1 MKIAQHF
8 RAFLERHNYLYLPQ
22 IGKFEVVGENP
33 AATENGYSRKWI
45 NFLADQNQATDPE
58 LVAFISKTMKVESNI
73 TASDLCCFIST
84 IKEMLIL
91 GFEVEIPGIGY
102 LHFEP
107 GNVLKFSG
115 KNIYKKTIQ
124 KGWKR
129 IPTGMSTSFWL

>member
-1 MKIAQHF
+1 MKIAQYF
-8 RAFLERHNYLYLPQ
+8 RAFLERHNYLQLPQ

-33 AATENGYSRKWI
+33 AGGENGHSKWI
-45 NFLADQNQATDPE
+45 NFSANQSQATDSE
-58 LVAFISKTMKVESNI
+58 LVDFISKNMKVESTI
-73 TASDLCCFIST
+73 TASDLSCFIST

-107 GNVLKFSG
+107 NNILKFSG

-129 IPTGMSTSFWL
+129 IPADMSASFWL

>member
-22 IGKFEVVGENP
+22 IGKFEVIGENP
-33 AATENGYSRKWI
+33 VADEDGHSKWI
-45 NFLADQNQATDPE
+45 NFSADQNQATDSK
-58 LVAFISKTMKVESNI
+58 LVDFISKNMKVESNI
-73 TASDLCCFIST
+73 TASDLSCFIST

-107 GNVLKFSG
+107 NNILKFSG
-115 KNIYKKTIQ
+115 KNIYKKTIH

-129 IPTGMSTSFWL
+129 MPASMSASFWL

>member
-8 RAFLERHNYLYLPQ
+8 RAFLERHNYLQLPQ

-33 AATENGYSRKWI
+33 AAAENDHSGKWI
-45 NFLADQNQATDPE
+45 NFQADQNQTTDSE
-58 LVAFISKTMKVESNI
+58 LVDFISKTMKVESNI
-73 TASDLCCFIST
+73 TASDLICFISS

-115 KNIYKKTIQ
+115 KNIYKKSIQ
-124 KGWKR
+124 KGWKK
-129 IPTGMSTSFWL
+129 IPAGMSASFWF

>member
-8 RAFLERHNYLYLPQ
+8 RAFLERHNYLQLPQ

-33 AATENGYSRKWI
+33 AAAENGHSNNGSI
-45 NFLADQNQATDPE
+45 FLADQNQTTDPE
-58 LVAFISKTMKVESNI
+58 LVDFISKNMKVESNI
-73 TASDLCCFIST
+73 TASDLSCFISS

-107 GNVLKFSG
+107 GNILKFSG

-129 IPTGMSTSFWL
+129 IPAGMSTSFWL

>member
-8 RAFLERHNYLYLPQ
+8 RAFLESRNYLYLPQ
-22 IGKFEVVGENP
+22 IGKFEVLGENP
-33 AATENGYSRKWI
+33 AASENGSPKWI
-45 NFLADQNQATDPE
+45 NFSADQNQATDLE
-58 LVAFISKTMKVESNI
+58 LVDFISKSMKVESNI
-73 TASDLCCFIST
+73 TASDLSCFIST

-107 GNVLKFSG
+107 GNILKFSG

-129 IPTGMSTSFWL
+129 IPAGMSTSFWL

>member
-8 RAFLERHNYLYLPQ
+8 RAFLERHNYLQLPQ

-33 AATENGYSRKWI
+33 APGENGYLKWI
-45 NFLADQNQATDPE
+45 NFSADQNQETDLE
-58 LVAFISKTMKVESNI
+58 LVNFISKNMKVESNI
-73 TASDLCCFIST
+73 TASDLISFISS

-91 GFEVEIPGIGY
+91 GFEVEIPGIGF

-107 GNVLKFSG
+107 GNILKFSG

-129 IPTGMSTSFWL
+129 IPAGMSPSFWL

>member
-8 RAFLERHNYLYLPQ
+8 RAFLEVNNYLYLPQ

-33 AATENGYSRKWI
+33 AAGEHGHSKWI
-45 NFLADQNQATDPE
+45 NFTADQYQTTDLQ
-58 LVAFISKTMKVESNI
+58 LVDFISKNMKVESNI
-73 TASDLCCFIST
+73 TASDLICFISS

-107 GNVLKFSG
+107 NNILKFSG
-115 KNIYKKTIQ
+115 KNIYKKTVQ
-124 KGWKR
+124 KSWKR
-129 IPTGMSTSFWL
+129 VPAGMSASFWL

>member
-8 RAFLERHNYLYLPQ
+8 RAFLEVNNYLHLPQ

-33 AATENGYSRKWI
+33 APGEQGHSKWI
-45 NFLADQNQATDPE
+45 NFTADQNQTTDLQ
-58 LVAFISKTMKVESNI
+58 LVDFISKNMKVESNI
-73 TASDLCCFIST
+73 TASDLICFISS

-107 GNVLKFSG
+107 GNILKFSG
-115 KNIYKKTIQ
+115 KNIYKKTVQ

-129 IPTGMSTSFWL
+129 VPAGMSASFWL

>member
-8 RAFLERHNYLYLPQ
+8 RAFLERHNYLQLPQ

-33 AATENGYSRKWI
+33 AAENDHSRKWI
-45 NFLADQNQATDPE
+45 NFQPDQNQSTDSD
-58 LVAFISKTMKVESNI
+58 LVDFISKNMKVESNL
-73 TASDLCCFIST
+73 TASDLICFINST
-84 IKEMLIL
+84 KEMLIL

-107 GNVLKFSG
+107 GNILRFSG

-129 IPTGMSTSFWL
+129 IPAGMSTSFWL

>member
-8 RAFLERHNYLYLPQ
+8 RAFLEKHNYLQLPQ

-33 AATENGYSRKWI
+33 AVTENGHSGKWI
-45 NFLADQNQATDPE
+45 NFSADQNQTTDLE
-58 LVAFISKTMKVESNI
+58 LVDFISKNMKVESCI
-73 TASDLCCFIST
+73 TASDLICFISSV
-84 IKEMLIL
+84 KEMLIL

-102 LHFEP
+102 LHFEA
-107 GNVLKFSG
+107 GNILKFSG

-129 IPTGMSTSFWL
+129 IPAGMSASFWL

>member
-8 RAFLERHNYLYLPQ
+8 RAFLERNNYLHLPQ

-33 AATENGYSRKWI
+33 APGEHGHSKWI
-45 NFLADQNQATDPE
+45 NFTADQNQTTDLQ
-58 LVAFISKTMKVESNI
+58 LVDFISKNMKVESNI
-73 TASDLCCFIST
+73 TASDLICFISS

-107 GNVLKFSG
+107 GNILKFSG
-115 KNIYKKTIQ
+115 KNIYKKTVQ
-124 KGWKR
+124 KSWKR
-129 IPTGMSTSFWL
+129 IPAGMSASFWL